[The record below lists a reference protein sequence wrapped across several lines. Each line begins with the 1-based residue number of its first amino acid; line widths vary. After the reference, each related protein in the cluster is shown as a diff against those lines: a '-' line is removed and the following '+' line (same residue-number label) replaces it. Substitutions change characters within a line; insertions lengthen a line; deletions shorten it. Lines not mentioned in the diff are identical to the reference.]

1 MLHRTAAAPGM
12 TAVRYAIE
20 SWFFAS
26 SVYPADKW
34 TPLVV

>member
-12 TAVRYAIE
+12 TDVRYAIE

-26 SVYPADKW
+26 SVYPDTS